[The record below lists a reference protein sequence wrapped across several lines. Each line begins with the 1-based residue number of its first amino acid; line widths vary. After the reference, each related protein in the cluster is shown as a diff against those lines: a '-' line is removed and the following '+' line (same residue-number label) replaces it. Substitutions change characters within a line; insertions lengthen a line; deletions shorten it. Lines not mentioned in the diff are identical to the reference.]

1 KLLKE
6 RAEKIELGS
15 GAHESLQI
23 EKDKPSESAGKP
35 KKTEEVR
42 IKSIITHGGLAKEE
56 KEKLSGPKIVGKI
69 DLKASTKEEKKKT
82 TPETSPAPEIEKPAK
97 EENTAKEEKPAE
109 EENSIE
115 KIETSI
121 TSLNGPKVIGKIELP
136 VSKPSKK
143 LVASSSD
150 SFKPKKKKK
159 TIRIHKEEVKSSEKT
174 KTQDIQKDKRS
185 KKVRVDQKEAS
196 HTLKATLAKLEN
208 KKSSKR
214 KRQQR
219 KNENG
224 EEEIEEDN
232 RIKVTEFITVN
243 ELATLMEV
251 NPTEVIMACMNL
263 GVMVTMNQRLD
274 AELIE
279 LVTEEF
285 GFEIEFIDIKDQ
297 EEDDDDLEDGADEL
311 KERPSIVT
319 IMGHVDHGKTSLL
332 DYIRKENVIAG
343 EAGGIT
349 QHIGAYSV
357 TLENGK
363 EITFLDT
370 PGHEAFTAMRARGAK
385 VTDIAVIVIAA
396 DDSIMPQTKEAI
408 SHAQAA
414 GVSMIFAINK
424 MDKPDANAEKIKE
437 QLAGMDLLVEDWG
450 GSYQCQEISA
460 KSGTNI
466 DVLLE
471 KILIDTELQE
481 LKANPDRNAMGT
493 VIEASLDKGK
503 GYVATLLVQNGTL
516 KIGDMVL
523 AGPYYG
529 KVKALSDERGN
540 RSKYSGPSK
549 PAQVLGLNG
558 APQAGDKF
566 KVYNSE
572 QDAKQIAFK
581 RHQIIRE
588 QGIRTNKHITLDEI
602 GRRLAL
608 GNFQELNIILKGDVD
623 GSVEA
628 LSNSLLKLSTDEVK
642 ISIIHKG
649 VGQITESDILLA
661 SASDALV
668 VGFQVRPS
676 SGARKLAQNE

>member
-1 KLLKE
+1 
-6 RAEKIELGS
+6 
-15 GAHESLQI
+15 
-23 EKDKPSESAGKP
+23 
-35 KKTEEVR
+35 
-42 IKSIITHGGLAKEE
+42 
-56 KEKLSGPKIVGKI
+56 
-69 DLKASTKEEKKKT
+69 
-82 TPETSPAPEIEKPAK
+82 
-97 EENTAKEEKPAE
+97 
-109 EENSIE
+109 
-115 KIETSI
+115 
-121 TSLNGPKVIGKIELP
+121 
-136 VSKPSKK
+136 
-143 LVASSSD
+143 
-150 SFKPKKKKK
+150 
-159 TIRIHKEEVKSSEKT
+159 
-174 KTQDIQKDKRS
+174 
-185 KKVRVDQKEAS
+185 
-196 HTLKATLAKLEN
+196 
-208 KKSSKR
+208 
-214 KRQQR
+214 
-219 KNENG
+219 
-224 EEEIEEDN
+224 
-232 RIKVTEFITVN
+232 
-243 ELATLMEV
+243 
-251 NPTEVIMACMNL
+251 
-263 GVMVTMNQRLD
+263 
-274 AELIE
+274 
-279 LVTEEF
+279 
-285 GFEIEFIDIKDQ
+285 
-297 EEDDDDLEDGADEL
+297 
-311 KERPSIVT
+311 
-319 IMGHVDHGKTSLL
+319 
-332 DYIRKENVIAG
+332 
-343 EAGGIT
+343 
-349 QHIGAYSV
+349 
-357 TLENGK
+357 
-363 EITFLDT
+363 
-370 PGHEAFTAMRARGAK
+370 
-385 VTDIAVIVIAA
+385 
-396 DDSIMPQTKEAI
+396 MPQTKEAI

-424 MDKPDANAEKIKE
+424 MDKPNANSEKIKE

-460 KSGTNI
+460 KSGKNI
-466 DVLLE
+466 DLLLE

-529 KVKALSDERGN
+529 KVKALSDERGK

-581 RHQIIRE
+581 RQQIIRE

-628 LSNSLLKLSTDEVK
+628 LSNSLLKLSTDEVQ

-676 SGARKLAQNE
+676 SGARKLAENEDIEIKMYSIIYDAIAEIKSALEGMLEPKVEEKVICNVDIKEVFKITKVGTIAGCQVSEGKINRNTQIRLIRDGIVIYTGELASLKRFKDDVKEVTNGMECGLGIKNFNDIKVGDIVEGYEEIAIKRSLS